1 MAYLLDSNILI
12 EAKNLYY
19 GFDICPGYWEWVEQ
33 AHEDGTLL
41 TIEPVQVEI
50 LAKEDEL
57 SEWLKQCPNDYF
69 AAIDD
74 DCAEAMTEVSEWV
87 TTQGFKESAVHAFLS
102 KADYFLVAYAKAH
115 GHIIITKEVHSSGKS
130 KVKIPTVC
138 QALGVSCTNI
148 YDLMR
153 NKDVSFNLAS

>member
-19 GFDICPGYWEWVEQ
+19 SFDICPGYWEWVKY
-33 AHEDGTLL
+33 AHENGTLL
-41 TIEPVQVEI
+41 TIEPVQDEI

-57 SEWLKQCPNDYF
+57 SEWLKLCPADYF
-69 AAIDD
+69 PTIDD
-74 DCAEAMTEVSEWV
+74 DCAKAMTEVSEWV
-87 TTQGFKESAVHAFLS
+87 IAQGFRESAVHAFLS
-102 KADYFLVAYAKAH
+102 KADYFLVAYAKTH
-115 GHIIITKEVHSSGKS
+115 GHVIITKEVHSSGKT

-138 QALGVSCTNI
+138 QALGVRCTNV

-153 NKDVSFNLAS
+153 DKGVSFNLAS